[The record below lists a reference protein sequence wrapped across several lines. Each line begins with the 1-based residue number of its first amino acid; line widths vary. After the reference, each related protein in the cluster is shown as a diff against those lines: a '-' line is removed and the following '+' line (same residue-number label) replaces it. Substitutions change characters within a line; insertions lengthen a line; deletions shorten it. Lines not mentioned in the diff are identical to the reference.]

1 MTMTGTEK
9 QNKEEHKRLEKRMK
23 ERPRKSAPCVSR
35 QELFKEK
42 IEAINAKLREAKA
55 DRKQNERETKAL
67 EAIASMKR
75 LFPGVHGRLTELI
88 KVDAKRS
95 HNSP

>member
-23 ERPRKSAPCVSR
+23 EITEEKRTVRSR

-75 LFPGVHGRLTELI
+75 LFPGVHGLSLI
-88 KVDAKRS
+88 
-95 HNSP
+95 HI